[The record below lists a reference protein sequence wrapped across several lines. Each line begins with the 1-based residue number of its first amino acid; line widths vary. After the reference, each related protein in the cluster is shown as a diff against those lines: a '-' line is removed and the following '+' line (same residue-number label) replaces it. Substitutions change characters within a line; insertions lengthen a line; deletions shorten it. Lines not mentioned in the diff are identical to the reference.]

1 MLPAI
6 ELAVTG
12 GGRALMGPQAPINA
26 HSLPF
31 PAVAGPWLKSEGCAA
46 VQ

>member
-6 ELAVTG
+6 ERAAMG
-12 GGRALMGPQAPINA
+12 GGGAVAGPQAPINA
-26 HSLPF
+26 HSLPV
-31 PAVAGPWLKSEGCAA
+31 PVVTGPWLKSEGCAA